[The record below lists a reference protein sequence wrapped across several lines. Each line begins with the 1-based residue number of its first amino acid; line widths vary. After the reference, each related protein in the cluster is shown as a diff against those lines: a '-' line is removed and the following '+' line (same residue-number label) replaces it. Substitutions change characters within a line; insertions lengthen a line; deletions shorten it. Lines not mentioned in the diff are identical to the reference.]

1 MKIQVLIDNPSSW
14 INDYKEHLKKELIDY
29 GCKVNLIQSHE
40 KITNGDILVL
50 LSCEKKLVDFE
61 KNKHNLV
68 VHASDLPKGKGWS
81 PLSWQVL
88 QGINT
93 IPVVIFEAESKIDN
107 GAIYDKVFISL
118 DGSELIDNIRQ
129 KLFKAIKKLVINFVI
144 RYPNNKGIDQLG
156 DSTFYRKRNEN
167 DSKLNIDKSLKSQFN
182 LLRIVDN
189 ERYPAYF
196 ILNDKKY
203 LIKVYSD
210 EN

>member
-1 MKIQVLIDNPSSW
+1 MITKH
-14 INDYKEHLKKELIDY
+14 EKELIDY

-129 KLFKAIKKLVINFVI
+129 KLFKAIKKLLTNFVI
-144 RYPNNKGIDQLG
+144 RYPNNK
-156 DSTFYRKRNEN
+156 
-167 DSKLNIDKSLKSQFN
+167 
-182 LLRIVDN
+182 V
-189 ERYPAYF
+189 
-196 ILNDKKY
+196 
-203 LIKVYSD
+203 
-210 EN
+210 

>member
-107 GAIYDKVFISL
+107 GAIYDNVFISL